1 MNRRYDHGLSDI
13 EIIAYADH
21 SVVVL
26 AVEHLG
32 LYVIIRA
39 RGQLL
44 RPAVAVG
51 HAAIYLICVLQ
62 ILYGYAVEICLV
74 DYSEIDRSSTE
85 NERESGIALLC
96 VFFGKLVELFLKLG
110 HIDMI
115 FFADLDSE
123 AVELRHTLHY
133 QRGIKSRGSGDARAQ
148 GVKLIVEHHIELI
161 LRHKVEAREQV
172 NGVVDTVDILEEI
185 LG

>member
-1 MNRRYDHGLSDI
+1 MDRRYDHGLSDV

-74 DYSEIDRSSTE
+74 DYSEIDRRSTE
-85 NERESGIALLC
+85 NE
-96 VFFGKLVELFLKLG
+96 
-110 HIDMI
+110 
-115 FFADLDSE
+115 
-123 AVELRHTLHY
+123 
-133 QRGIKSRGSGDARAQ
+133 
-148 GVKLIVEHHIELI
+148 
-161 LRHKVEAREQV
+161 
-172 NGVVDTVDILEEI
+172 
-185 LG
+185 